1 MILSDVQIQE
11 LCVDHQMIAP
21 YHPTSIRK
29 TEDGVKILSIG
40 QSSYGYDIGISSEP
54 GTLMVFKASD
64 KPVDPKNFDKNEHL
78 EPAQIIKTEY
88 GTAAIIP
95 PNTTL
100 LARSLEYIR
109 MPADVTGVCLGKS
122 TYARSGLTVLA
133 TPLEA
138 KWDGHITLE
147 IANVKPSPAL
157 VYLDEGFMQ
166 VLFLRGSPCNTTYAD
181 RGGKYQGQEGL
192 TLPKM

>member
-1 MILSDVQIQE
+1 
-11 LCVDHQMIAP
+11 
-21 YHPTSIRK
+21 
-29 TEDGVKILSIG
+29 
-40 QSSYGYDIGISSEP
+40 
-54 GTLMVFKASD
+54 MVFKTSD
-64 KPVDPKNFDKNEHL
+64 EPVDPKQFDISAHL
-78 EPAQIIKTEY
+78 EPAKIVKTEY
-88 GTAAIIP
+88 GKAAIIP

-109 MPADVTGVCLGKS
+109 MPKNVTGVCLGKS

-138 KWDGHITLE
+138 GWSGHITLE
-147 IANVKPSPAL
+147 IANVKPSPAM

-166 VLFLRGSPCNTTYAD
+166 VLFFRGNTCNTTYAD

-192 TLPKM
+192 TLPRM